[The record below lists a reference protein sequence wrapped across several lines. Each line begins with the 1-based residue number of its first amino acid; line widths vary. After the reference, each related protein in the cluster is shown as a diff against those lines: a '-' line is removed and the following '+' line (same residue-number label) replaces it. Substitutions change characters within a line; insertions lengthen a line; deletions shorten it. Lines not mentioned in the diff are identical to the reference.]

1 MSAIRFILTPLAA
14 LLAGALAQLPPSQPP
29 APTPSPAPSHPP
41 AKAAPLTADE
51 AAEATAAAPWS
62 ARLSALSPAQ
72 PQAYFLLAEEIADAA
87 TDPHTRQLA
96 TRLYVLAF
104 VLERAAGQHATASSC
119 CLALARLAGNDHDRE
134 WLRAMARVVDP
145 RRTLPEWT
153 RDRESDSPENSAYRL
168 ATLMGDVRAGLGIA
182 AKRSLADAAVRSA
195 LERFDPVLRRLGTR
209 GGLAYIEREA
219 NRWPCPECA
228 NDRAIKRPKSNEFR
242 LCPVC
247 AGKPGPRLS
256 ADELLAF
263 LKFESWLLQG
273 TQRSW
278 AAQLGVDHGAPLY
291 DPIPDELPLVLSI
304 DATKPLWRNSRWV
317 QDPNAPAPASQ
328 KPESKKPGPDE
339 PDGDPPEG
347 GPNAPAKPQLPSG
360 ASG

>member
-1 MSAIRFILTPLAA
+1 MTPEIRALAPFAA
-14 LLAGALAQLPPSQPP
+14 LTTLLAVALAQPP
-29 APTPSPAPSHPP
+29 APKTP
-41 AKAAPLTADE
+41 AKPEPLSAE
-51 AAEATAAAPWS
+51 ESAEATASAPWS
-62 ARLSALSPAQ
+62 TRLSALTPAQ

-87 TDPHTRQLA
+87 ADAPTRRLA

-104 VLERAAGQHATASSC
+104 VLERAAGQNATPSSC
-119 CLALARLAGNDHDRE
+119 CLALARLAGNEHDRE

-145 RRTLPEWT
+145 RRNLPEWT

-182 AKRSLADAAVRSA
+182 ARRSLADAAVRSA

-209 GGLAYIEREA
+209 GGLPYIEREA

-228 NDRAIKRPKSNEFR
+228 NDRAVKRPKSNEFR

-256 ADELLAF
+256 AEELIAF

-278 AAQLGVDHGAPLY
+278 AAQLGVDQGAPLY

-304 DATKPLWRNSRWV
+304 DATRPLWRDNRWV
-317 QDPNAPAPASQ
+317 KDPNAPAPAPKKPVDESPED
-328 KPESKKPGPDE
+328 KPEPEMKPE
-339 PDGDPPEG
+339 HKPER
-347 GPNAPAKPQLPSG
+347 APSG